1 MAPRPPVSRVPIANP
16 RRPIPKSSSC
26 HPSCRPTGKTSVED
40 SSLTWWSPND
50 NPEFATVLKVVRT
63 LGRLRAATRVTCHGE

>member
-1 MAPRPPVSRVPIANP
+1 MVPRPPVSRVPIANP
-16 RRPIPKSSSC
+16 SDLSLKVPVPSPPDREDICQGFIPDLVN
-26 HPSCRPTGKTSVED
+26 G
-40 SSLTWWSPND
+40 